1 MSEETDVSDPW
12 ERLAERRDALEMC
25 IEEGVPFAER
35 AKRLLERLDE
45 EGY

>member
-1 MSEETDVSDPW
+1 MSSAADSDPW
-12 ERLAERRDALEMC
+12 EQLAQCRETLEMC
-25 IEEGVPFAER
+25 IEEDVPFAPH